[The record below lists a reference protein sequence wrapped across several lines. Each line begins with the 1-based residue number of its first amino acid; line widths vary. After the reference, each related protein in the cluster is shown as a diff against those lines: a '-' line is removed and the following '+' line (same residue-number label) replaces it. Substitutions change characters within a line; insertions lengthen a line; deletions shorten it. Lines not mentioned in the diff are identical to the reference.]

1 MIPKIIHYCWFGGK
15 EMPPLVQKC
24 IKSWKEH
31 LPDYEFKLW
40 NEENFHI
47 NSSEWCKGAYENK
60 KYAFV
65 ADYVRLIALYKNGGI
80 YLDTDE
86 KMEKSLNPFVEK
98 DIAFMGFEDGKVLS
112 MGVMGFPP
120 KHHIIAEL
128 LEYYNQPFSMDIIT
142 QNTSNVV
149 IVTNY
154 LAEKYRLKTDNSE
167 QLIGDVHI
175 YPRTYFNAMDF
186 FGNWDKT
193 SNTTTVH
200 LYMGSWLP
208 DEAKQK
214 LDRRKKWYWKLSK
227 WIWVHIGLQKLKK
240 CITTNLNRKALHNY

>member
-1 MIPKIIHYCWFGGK
+1 M
-15 EMPPLVQKC
+15 
-24 IKSWKEH
+24 
-31 LPDYEFKLW
+31 
-40 NEENFHI
+40 
-47 NSSEWCKGAYENK
+47 
-60 KYAFV
+60 
-65 ADYVRLIALYKNGGI
+65 
-80 YLDTDE
+80 DTDE

-175 YPRTYFNAMDF
+175 YPRTYFKQWTF
-186 FGNWDKT
+186 LETGIKLPIPLLYIYIWDRGFLMKPNKSLT
-193 SNTTTVH
+193 AEKMV
-200 LYMGSWLP
+200 L
-208 DEAKQK
+208 EIK
-214 LDRRKKWYWKLSK
+214 
-227 WIWVHIGLQKLKK
+227 
-240 CITTNLNRKALHNY
+240 